1 MKKTFITSVLITL
14 LFSMILTS
22 QASAYSYGD
31 PSEEK
36 IAEAYKEIIMKLDEN
51 PPNYSESIEIYET
64 VREEVDQHMGKEPSK
79 VILGNLENEEK
90 EQAIENLDELLVL
103 NIARRLEGIDKNFS
117 EYDTSKRLLA
127 KGFATYKTLSPKI
140 EGENPELDEKIRA
153 EFDQA
158 LESLGNPGLFGVGT
172 QESDQGAFK
181 ESKAFIMDSLQ
192 EEFNIKS
199 LEVGHFSESATEEDA
214 GQKQEW
220 TDLSNLKNWLPI
232 VIIIGGLA
240 AAILYA
246 VRKRR

>member
-1 MKKTFITSVLITL
+1 MKKTFITSVLVFVFINMML
-14 LFSMILTS
+14 SS

-36 IAEAYKEIIMKLDEN
+36 IAEAYKEIMIKLDED
-51 PPNYSESIEIYET
+51 PPNYSESKKIYET
-64 VREEVDQHMGKEPSK
+64 VREEVDQHMGEEPSK
-79 VILGNLENEEK
+79 VILENLENKEK

-127 KGFATYKTLSPKI
+127 KGFATYKTLSPKV
-140 EGENPELDEKIRA
+140 EGKNPELDQKIRT

-172 QESDQGAFK
+172 KESDQDAFK
-181 ESKAFIMDSLQ
+181 QSKTFIMDSLQ
-192 EEFNIKS
+192 KEFNIKS
-199 LEVGHFSESATEEDA
+199 LEVGHFAESATEEA
-214 GQKQEW
+214 SQKQEW
-220 TDLSNLKNWLPI
+220 TDISNLKNWVPI
-232 VIIIGGLA
+232 VVIVVVLA
-240 AAILYA
+240 AAIVYA